1 MYAISVI
8 QSNKPPISMSSSG
21 SGAFSTTLGA
31 STTFAATT
39 GAGVEAPPPPPRLI
53 QDLSYPFEDLTKAA
67 ANPLV
72 NLMPACNL

>member
-21 SGAFSTTLGA
+21 SGAFSTTFGA
-31 STTFAATT
+31 STTFAAATT
-39 GAGVEAPPPPPRLI
+39 GAWVWAPPLPREI

-72 NLMPACNL
+72 NLIPACNL